1 MTITPIYLVANIPY
15 LLSDLVV
22 GFFEPRDTLQQKHD
36 ELKERNLK
44 LQQMIMHY
52 QSLEEE
58 NQRIRALLSI
68 ANRMP
73 IETKLV
79 QVIGV
84 VPGNMSRIMIDKG
97 NRHGL
102 VQGQA
107 VVGGSGILGLLA
119 EVNPFSSRVM
129 LISDQDSAVPVRVR
143 RTGFRSI
150 LGGTG
155 NMDIM
160 LLENVPTS
168 EEILVG
174 DILESTG
181 LGGIYP
187 PGYAIGQVT
196 SFVLE
201 VTSTYCQK
209 HIQKYQGSSARIT
222 DKKRMLTL

>member
-1 MTITPIYLVANIPY
+1 MTITPIYFVANIPY

-73 IETKLV
+73 FETKLV

-97 NRHGL
+97 YRHGL
-102 VQGQA
+102 AQGQA

-201 VTSTYCQK
+201 VTSTYAEVTVRPLTDLAD
-209 HIQKYQGSSARIT
+209 IQDALVI
-222 DKKRMLTL
+222 LE

>member
-187 PGYAIGQVT
+187 TGYAIGQVT

-201 VTSTYCQK
+201 VTSTYAEVTVRPLTDLAD
-209 HIQKYQGSSARIT
+209 IQDALVI
-222 DKKRMLTL
+222 LE

>member
-201 VTSTYCQK
+201 VTSTYAEVTVRPLTDLAD
-209 HIQKYQGSSARIT
+209 IQDGLVI
-222 DKKRMLTL
+222 LE

>member
-201 VTSTYCQK
+201 VTSTYAEVTVRPLTDLAD
-209 HIQKYQGSSARIT
+209 IQDALVI
-222 DKKRMLTL
+222 LE

>member
-1 MTITPIYLVANIPY
+1 MTITPIYFVANIPY

-73 IETKLV
+73 FETKLV

-102 VQGQA
+102 AQGQA

-201 VTSTYCQK
+201 VTSTYAEVTVRPLTDLAD
-209 HIQKYQGSSARIT
+209 IQDALVI
-222 DKKRMLTL
+222 LE

>member
-174 DILESTG
+174 DILESPG

-196 SFVLE
+196 SFVWE
-201 VTSTYCQK
+201 VTSTYAEVTVRPLTDLAD
-209 HIQKYQGSSARIT
+209 IQDALVI
-222 DKKRMLTL
+222 LE